1 MLWKSKINNRIV
13 KVFDFITSALSITL
27 TIILWKYLWRDN
39 PNINMIVDLLHNR
52 NFYILIL
59 LSGFILVSL
68 FDSNKAYNFKRFTS
82 LSSEFKICFK
92 VIIIGTLVEFFL
104 MYALGI
110 YIPRSIFLFL
120 FFSNIIF
127 FLSQKTIVVYA
138 AKYYRKHSKK
148 INTIIIGTGERTNKL
163 INLTERKYE
172 LLINVIG
179 ILTKD
184 DTKIGSFIEG
194 KKVIGNYSNLAMV
207 LKEYNPE
214 EIIITLNSDKF
225 NIYKEIIQ
233 VCENEGVKISFVSD
247 FLSLITKEVV
257 AFEIADINFI
267 HLNMVKRSDVDLLIK
282 RMIDIFGA
290 VFGLII
296 FSPFILVGL
305 LGILISD
312 GWPLVYP
319 WRVVGINKKPFTS
332 WKIRT
337 MIKDADKLK
346 EKLLDQNEMDGPVFK
361 IKNDPRILTFGQW
374 LRKYSI
380 DETLQFISVLKGD
393 MSLVG
398 PRPAGPHELNKY
410 SSWHRRKLSIKP
422 GMTCLW
428 QVNGRNDI
436 KSFDDWVQLDLE
448 YVDNWTLW
456 KDFEILLKT
465 IFVVFRGSGK

>member
-1 MLWKSKINNRIV
+1 
-13 KVFDFITSALSITL
+13 
-27 TIILWKYLWRDN
+27 
-39 PNINMIVDLLHNR
+39 
-52 NFYILIL
+52 
-59 LSGFILVSL
+59 
-68 FDSNKAYNFKRFTS
+68 
-82 LSSEFKICFK
+82 
-92 VIIIGTLVEFFL
+92 
-104 MYALGI
+104 
-110 YIPRSIFLFL
+110 
-120 FFSNIIF
+120 
-127 FLSQKTIVVYA
+127 
-138 AKYYRKHSKK
+138 
-148 INTIIIGTGERTNKL
+148 
-163 INLTERKYE
+163 
-172 LLINVIG
+172 
-179 ILTKD
+179 
-184 DTKIGSFIEG
+184 
-194 KKVIGNYSNLAMV
+194 
-207 LKEYNPE
+207 
-214 EIIITLNSDKF
+214 
-225 NIYKEIIQ
+225 
-233 VCENEGVKISFVSD
+233 
-247 FLSLITKEVV
+247 
-257 AFEIADINFI
+257 
-267 HLNMVKRSDVDLLIK
+267 
-282 RMIDIFGA
+282 
-290 VFGLII
+290 
-296 FSPFILVGL
+296 
-305 LGILISD
+305 LISD

-337 MIKDADKLK
+337 MVKDADKLK

>member
-1 MLWKSKINNRIV
+1 MLWKSKTNNRVV
-13 KVFDFITSALSITL
+13 KVIDFITSALSITL

-39 PNINMIVDLLHNR
+39 PNQDDILELLFNR
-52 NFYILIL
+52 NFYILVL
-59 LSGFILVSL
+59 FSGFVFVYLY
-68 FDSNKAYNFKRFTS
+68 DSNKAYNFKRFTS
-82 LSSEFKICFK
+82 LSNEFKICFK
-92 VIIIGTLVEFFL
+92 VIIIGTLIEFFL
-104 MYALGI
+104 LYVLGI
-110 YIPRSIFLFL
+110 YIPRSIFLL
-120 FFSNIIF
+120 LLVSNIFF
-127 FLSQKTIVVYA
+127 FLSQKTLMVYA
-138 AKYYRKHSKK
+138 AKYYRKHSRK
-148 INTIIIGTGERTNKL
+148 INVIVIGTGGRTKKI
-163 INLTERKYE
+163 INLTERKYD

-184 DTKIGSFIEG
+184 DEKIGNLIEG
-194 KKVIGNYSNLAMV
+194 KKIIGNYSNLAEV
-207 LKEYNPE
+207 LKKYNPE
-214 EIIITLNSDKF
+214 EVIITLNSDKF
-225 NIYKEIIQ
+225 STFKEIISI
-233 VCENEGVKISFVSD
+233 CENEGVKISFVSD
-247 FLSLITKEVV
+247 FLSLITKEVS
-257 AFEIADINFI
+257 AFEIEDVNFI

-282 RMIDIFGA
+282 RMIDFIGAIFG
-290 VFGLII
+290 LLI
-296 FSPFILVGL
+296 FSPFIIVGL

-312 GWPLVYP
+312 GWPVVYP
-319 WRVVGINKKPFTS
+319 WRVVGINKKPFTG

-337 MIKDADKLK
+337 MVKDADKLK

-361 IKNDPRILTFGQW
+361 IEDDPRILSFGRW